1 LKQALAIAIM
11 STILFPGLA
20 SAQRKTRKKTPQ
32 RRPQATETASQ
43 INPTVRR
50 DAAQRVAGQLKTL
63 TQFLYLYS
71 GVIKQLAAADEA
83 MKTGQPSNDLVAAAE
98 RNKRT
103 LRESI
108 HNVQLGLERIEN
120 DFGNNP
126 SLRAYY
132 HTVLGV
138 SSIGAQAVQQA
149 DAGQFD
155 QAGRS
160 LLRVS
165 ERLTDALATM
175 SDATGLQ

>member
-1 LKQALAIAIM
+1 M
-11 STILFPGLA
+11 A
-20 SAQRKTRKKTPQ
+20 SAQGRKKKTPQ
-32 RRPQATETASQ
+32 RRSQATETATQ
-43 INPTVRR
+43 IDPAVRR

-71 GVIKQLAAADEA
+71 GVIKQIAAADEA
-83 MKTGQPSNDLVAAAE
+83 MKSGQPSNELVAAAE

-103 LRESI
+103 LRDSI
-108 HNVQLGLERIEN
+108 HNVQAGLERIEN

-138 SSIGAQAVQQA
+138 SNLGAQAVQQA
-149 DAGQFD
+149 DSNQFD
-155 QAGRS
+155 PAGRT

-165 ERLTDALATM
+165 ERLTDALAAM